1 MPRKCLLLF
10 PFLSRLGAGGRID
23 PRYLFCSVWQ
33 LGHTRPHY
41 DTSASRRGG
50 KLLTPAD
57 HTALAVAKRGLRA
70 AGHDSV
76 RGRPTV
82 VGSWRRSGA
91 VTSRLCGSLSV
102 RFSPGAIAAKVGV
115 RSLANRVGTFS
126 ATRGGHLSRRG
137 ADLDAVYR
145 HGVRQRSGSRHVRS
159 RRTAS
164 AGAAELGLEAKPP
177 RHRGEQSLR
186 ETVIRTQC
194 RRHG

>member
-1 MPRKCLLLF
+1 M
-10 PFLSRLGAGGRID
+10 
-23 PRYLFCSVWQ
+23 
-33 LGHTRPHY
+33 
-41 DTSASRRGG
+41 
-50 KLLTPAD
+50 LTPAD

-82 VGSWRRSGA
+82 VGSWRGSGA

-186 ETVIRTQC
+186 ETRSGRSVDGMDERMLMPIVVGHDAPTNGRTPGPVVLIVSFLSDEILPGIQILTESFPV
-194 RRHG
+194 